1 MTTRLSTY
9 AVANGHFV
17 KAEVSPG
24 ALLGDSS
31 VMQDVKKQIE
41 RVAATTATVLITGES
56 GSGKELVARI
66 IHESS
71 PRRAGPFIAINC
83 AAIPESLIEAE
94 LFGHEKGSFTGA
106 VKSHQGVF
114 ERARGGTL
122 LLDEISEMSIAVQ
135 SRLLRV
141 LQNYRFYRVG
151 GSEEMSTDVR
161 IIAATNCNLVAAV
174 HAHEFRADLLYRLAV
189 FPIKV
194 PPLRARGD
202 DIILLASHFLAQLN
216 AASGEQKR
224 FVPGTEEFLRAHDW
238 PGNVRELRNC
248 IERAFIMC
256 DDVVALDSSLLMPL
270 AGSTADDEACIP
282 VRIGSRLADVERQL
296 IVATLDRFGGNKRH
310 AAEVLGCSVKTLY
323 NKLHLYQA
331 ADGNG
336 CPQAAMS

>member
-1 MTTRLSTY
+1 MERLTTVTTI
-9 AVANGHFV
+9 NGGGL
-17 KAEVSPG
+17 KADLMPG
-24 ALLGDSS
+24 MLLGESP
-31 VMQDVKKQIE
+31 VMQDLKKQID
-41 RVAATTATVLITGES
+41 RVAATSATVLITGES
-56 GSGKELVARI
+56 GSGKELVART
-66 IHESS
+66 IHEYSD
-71 PRRAGPFIAINC
+71 RASGPFIAINC

-151 GSEEMSTDVR
+151 GSEELSTDVR

-194 PPLRARGD
+194 PPLRTRGD
-202 DIILLASHFLAQLN
+202 DIVLLALHFLEQLN
-216 AASGEQKR
+216 ASSGERKR
-224 FVPGTEEFLRAHDW
+224 FAPGTEEFLRAHEW

-248 IERAFIMC
+248 IERGFIMS
-256 DDVVALDSSLLMPL
+256 DDEVELDSSLLMPL
-270 AGSTADDEACIP
+270 AGAAPDDAACIP

-331 ADGNG
+331 ADGQSL
-336 CPQAAMS
+336 PHPALS

>member
-1 MTTRLSTY
+1 MTRVSTFQ
-9 AVANGHFV
+9 ANGRCINGDQL
-17 KAEVSPG
+17 PG
-24 ALLGDSS
+24 VLLGESS
-31 VMQDVKKQIE
+31 AMQEVRKQIE
-41 RVAATTATVLITGES
+41 RVAATNATVLVTGES
-56 GSGKELVARI
+56 GSGKELVART
-66 IHESS
+66 IHECSARSS
-71 PRRAGPFIAINC
+71 GPFIAINC

-151 GSEEMSTDVR
+151 GSEEMSSDVR

-174 HAHEFRADLLYRLAV
+174 QAHEFRADLLYRLAV

-202 DIILLASHFLAQLN
+202 DILLLAAHFLAQLN
-216 AASGEQKR
+216 AASGENKR
-224 FVPGTEEFLRAHDW
+224 FAPGTDEFLRAHDW

-248 IERAFIMC
+248 IERGFIMC
-256 DDVVALDSSLLMPL
+256 DDELTLDSSLLMPL
-270 AGSTADDEACIP
+270 AGGTADEEACIP

-331 ADGNG
+331 AEDHGF
-336 CPQAAMS
+336 PQAALS